1 MPVFSTQE
9 ITTSGLRL
17 IASASS
23 SNQIVFVDAK
33 SAATVPADLED
44 ASLYTGKAGTID
56 AAASTDT
63 TARIV
68 ACFTNLDA
76 GMIQVPQPVKAIC
89 IRAKLAS
96 QQDSAAV
103 VFAACADASS
113 QISIPTRTD
122 PSQRIRFAFNVT
134 FDGSS
139 PLSVTEAG
147 SALMSDL
154 ERFVSA
160 HSAGNPAVGDAQD
173 IYGAK
178 TFRGIVNTE
187 SQLNANAGASISGTA
202 LTITTTSA
210 QVNAPVVFNDTTAAV
225 TTTVYGTLRVYG
237 NISLATTSIPG
248 MSSTGVMHCSSV
260 NATEM
265 GSGIAGGVA
274 EQPITVRGGF
284 KPTVFSGTSS
294 PFNLGSSSAAW
305 NALYTQ
311 HAQINAWIHIPTGV
325 SFTRATVGNEGQNPS
340 ISAGQLLFSNAP
352 TDGVVLSTQA
362 LNGDTFS
369 LDIRRVSQ
377 AIESDV
383 DHSVSVPI
391 GALVLSIPPDSWLT
405 TIRNRIRAGETIVV
419 GRDEFYVAEYTP
431 GNMSSATDWEKAA
444 HYEPSVYG
452 PNPGE
457 YCYLAAGTYRVLCSV
472 LENTSM
478 SQGSRVLNGSPL
490 ILQRIS

>member
-23 SNQIVFVDAK
+23 SNPIVFVDAK

-76 GMIQVPQPVKAIC
+76 GVIQVPQPVKAIC

-103 VFAACADASS
+103 VFAACADATS

-187 SQLNANAGASISGTA
+187 SQLNANAGASISGSA
-202 LTITTTSA
+202 LTVSTTSA
-210 QVNAPVVFNDTTAAV
+210 QVNAPIVFNDTTSAV

-284 KPTVFSGTSS
+284 KPTVFAGTSS
-294 PFNLGSSSAAW
+294 PFNLGTSSASW
-305 NALYTQ
+305 NALFVE
-311 HAQINAWIHIPTGV
+311 HAQINSWVHIPTGV
-325 SFTRATVGNEGQNPS
+325 SFTRATVGNESINPS
-340 ISAGQLLFSNAP
+340 ISAGQLLFSNSP
-352 TDGVVLSTQA
+352 TDGVALNTQA

-377 AIESDV
+377 ALENNI
-383 DHSVSVPI
+383 DHKLNVPI
-391 GALVLSIPPDSWLT
+391 GSLIMAIPPSSFLSS
-405 TIRNRIRAGETIVV
+405 IRNRIRVGESFTISASEWFAAEWNYGNLVSQSAWDAG
-419 GRDEFYVAEYTP
+419 
-431 GNMSSATDWEKAA
+431 A
-444 HYEPSVYG
+444 HYSESYYDD
-452 PNPGE
+452 NPGDAV
-457 YCYLAAGTYRVLCSV
+457 YLPAGTYKPLCSIV
-472 LENTSM
+472 GNTSA
-478 SQGSRVLNGSPL
+478 SAGNRTVLGQPIL
-490 ILQRIS
+490 LQRIS